1 MKKLNHWMDHI
12 LYQIFKIVLSR
23 SSKNIYKQN
32 RKYNY
37 IWNNSAYYL
46 KLLMRETKELLGS
59 TKSKITKV
67 KNDENVHHL
76 KISEVVLS
84 HYKYGFPALSVKY
97 LQW

>member
-1 MKKLNHWMDHI
+1 
-12 LYQIFKIVLSR
+12 
-23 SSKNIYKQN
+23 
-32 RKYNY
+32 
-37 IWNNSAYYL
+37 
-46 KLLMRETKELLGS
+46 MRETKELLGS